1 MNSRNYMSGRQWL
14 LFCAALL
21 ALAAV
26 FSYPLILYFTV
37 GMPYSFMPVSGLEV
51 IHQHPG
57 DYIQLMYR
65 FWLFEKAVTGE
76 IPFFRNAYEFSTPL
90 TPPLFNP
97 QGIPISAIFMLFMP
111 LGNIAAY
118 NALIFLS
125 FMGAGIAMALLVR
138 EFTGSPGASVVC
150 GLLYSCIPN
159 RLGHLYG
166 GHMGGFIFFLM
177 PLAMYCME
185 RAWRCASGDRSSI
198 RGAFAWGFGCGLCS
212 LCAVPIDLH
221 ISFYMGILLVI
232 FFLVRFAGHTAR
244 EGMRSALRASRLV
257 LWGLLLP
264 VAVTVSY
271 LLWVKFCY
279 LATSVV
285 GAGRSIRTVQAY
297 SPMLVDIFYKSPNA
311 EKNVCLGL
319 LPLIGATYGFF
330 VRRREIRRR
339 RAEPGALLWL
349 YFWAGLF
356 VVAYMLS
363 LGTALEAH
371 IPMYAWLHAHIP
383 FMSYSRTSSRIVAIS
398 LLGFFI
404 LVAYGLR
411 HLLSKGRQARV
422 AVVMLTVLA
431 LADYH
436 PKGRIG
442 VSLLHGMDSV
452 YEKVRR
458 EAQGKRL
465 LELPIWPG
473 DSAWSAIYEHYATLT
488 GVPIVNGY
496 SPVPQLAYVTRVFEP
511 MKSLNLGEMRKWQY
525 DMLKSWDVPFIIL
538 HQDLFPRRVS
548 RYPFRFTLLNLMRS
562 PYLRFLMKNGP
573 NHLFALTENPAGP
586 ETRFAQRSPVGNLY
600 PSNRMKSDVGSCIQ
614 DAAASSGFSLCA
626 GTHGESGGLLA
637 HGNALIYPTGEYS
650 VFFNLKSDAPRG
662 SGPVARIDVYA
673 PESEKVLAER
683 LIRAGDFA
691 RPGEYRLFE
700 LRFVNREPA
709 PLEFRVHYLG
719 NSVLGADFV
728 YVLFSGEKDPC
739 TRYEAEDLFHIGSC
753 VEDPSSSGGYAITI
767 TKDEDITMPMVS
779 GPDRLYGPGCYRA
792 SFYLKA
798 RDAEAGTIA
807 SLDVASSF
815 GGVRSKRDLRREEL
829 KESAGY
835 SPYEVMFTLDRT
847 TPLSFAVR
855 HYKRAILSLD
865 KIEIE
870 EIPPGD
876 FLSHAADDKLAR

>member
-1 MNSRNYMSGRQWL
+1 MSGRQWL
-14 LFCAALL
+14 LFCAVLL

-37 GMPYSFMPVSGLEV
+37 GMPYSFIPVSGLEV

-76 IPFFRNAYEFSTPL
+76 IPFFTNAYEFSTPL
-90 TPPLFNP
+90 TPPLFNT

-118 NALIFLS
+118 NALVVLS
-125 FMGAGIAMALLVR
+125 FLGAGIAMALLVR
-138 EFTGSPGASVVC
+138 EFTDSPGVSVVC

-166 GHMGGFIFFLM
+166 GHMGGFVFFLM

-212 LCAVPIDLH
+212 LCAAPIELH
-221 ISFYMGILLVI
+221 ISFSMGILLVI
-232 FFLVRFAGHTAR
+232 FFLVRFAGHAAR

-297 SPMLVDIFYKSPNA
+297 NPMLVDIIYKNRNA
-311 EKNVCLGL
+311 EKNICLGV
-319 LPLIGATYGFF
+319 LPLIGAIYGFF
-330 VRRREIRRR
+330 VRRREISRG
-339 RAEPGALLWL
+339 RAEPGALLGL

-356 VVAYMLS
+356 VVTYMLS

-398 LLGFFI
+398 LLGFFM
-404 LVAYGLR
+404 LVAYGMR
-411 HLLSKGRQARV
+411 HLLSKGRTTRF
-422 AVVMLTVLA
+422 AVGLLTVLT

-473 DSAWSAIYEHYATLT
+473 DSAWSAVYEHYATLT

-496 SPVPQLAYVTRVFEP
+496 NPVPQLAYVTRVFEP

-538 HQDLFPRRVS
+538 HQDLFPRKVS

-562 PYLRFLMKNGP
+562 PYLEFVRKDGP
-573 NHLFALTENPAGP
+573 NHLFALRENPAGP
-586 ETRFAQRSPVGNLY
+586 EPRFTQSSPVGNLY

-626 GTHGESGGLLA
+626 GTHGEESGLLVR
-637 HGNALIYPTGEYS
+637 GNERIYPTGEYS
-650 VFFNLKSDAPRG
+650 VFFNLRSSAPRG

-673 PESEKVLAER
+673 PEGEKVLAER
-683 LIRAGDFA
+683 TLTQRDFTSSGD
-691 RPGEYRLFE
+691 YRLFE
-700 LRFVNREPA
+700 LRFANHEPA
-709 PLEFRVHYLG
+709 RVEFRVHYLG
-719 NSVLGADFV
+719 NGVLRADFA
-728 YVLFSGEKDPC
+728 YVVFSRESDPC
-739 TRYEAEDLFHIGSC
+739 PRYEAEDLFHIGSC
-753 VEDPSSSGGYAITI
+753 VEDPNSSGGYAITI

-798 RDAEAGTIA
+798 RDAEAGTIT

-815 GGVRSKRDLRREEL
+815 GGVRSKRDLERDEIE
-829 KESAGY
+829 ESAGY
-835 SPYEVMFTLDRT
+835 SPYEITFKLDRI

-855 HYKRAILSLD
+855 HYKKAILSLD